1 MGIWAQA
8 SEVAEATP
16 TDRNR
21 YVDFLRAISI
31 MFVISGHWLITTAH
45 YDADA
50 GTLNPILALDIIP
63 WTSWLTWLFQVM
75 PIFFIVGGYSNAV
88 SLEGAR
94 KNHATYAQWLTGRL
108 HRLLTPLLL
117 LVIAWAGISFVLH
130 FTGAAPET
138 ITFLS
143 RTALVPTWFL
153 AIYILIV
160 LLAPATYALWR
171 RWGFVSLAGYI
182 LLAALVDF
190 AFFQFGWKSL
200 GWTNYFWVWL
210 GIHHLGFAWRDGRL
224 GNPPVLLAISLVS
237 LLALMA
243 MIFLGPYPI
252 AMAGSPG
259 DEVSNTLPPKVT
271 LIALGMFQFGLLLSI
286 EKPMQRILSGLRTWT
301 CTVIINTMIMTIYLW
316 HMTILLAVF
325 ALSYFSRGFGLSM
338 EPGLGEWWWTRPIWL
353 MVLAVLLIPVALL
366 LSPLERVSRPKDT
379 PTPASWRLI
388 VGAIMAGLGIT
399 LATLFGFDGN
409 LFSITSTGTIALVL
423 GGAWICGLSINIL
436 AIKNPTPTRTS

>member
-1 MGIWAQA
+1 MGIWTQA
-8 SEVAEATP
+8 TEVAAATP
-16 TDRNR
+16 SDRNR

-31 MFVISGHWLITTAH
+31 MFVISGHWLITTAY
-45 YDADA
+45 YDTDT
-50 GTLNPILALDIIP
+50 GTLIPMLALDTIP
-63 WTSWLTWLFQVM
+63 WTRWLSWLFQVM

-94 KNHATYAQWLTGRL
+94 KNQTSYAQWLTGRL

-117 LVIAWAGISFVLH
+117 LIIVWAGISFVLH
-130 FTGAAPET
+130 FLSVAPEK
-138 ITFLS
+138 IRFLS
-143 RTALVPTWFL
+143 RAALVPTWFL
-153 AIYILIV
+153 AIYTLIV

-171 RWGFVSLAGYI
+171 RWGFISLAGYI
-182 LLAALVDF
+182 LLAAFVDF
-190 AFFQFGWKSL
+190 AFFQFGWKTL

-224 GNPPVLLAISLVS
+224 GSPIALLAMSLAS

-243 MIFLGPYPI
+243 LIFLGPYPI

-271 LIALGMFQFGLLLSI
+271 LIALGVFQFGLLLAI

-301 CTVIINTMIMTIYLW
+301 CTVIVNTMIMTIYLW

-325 ALSYFSRGFGLSM
+325 ALSYYSGGLGLTM
-338 EPGLGEWWWTRPIWL
+338 EPGLGEWWWTRPLWL
-353 MVLAVLLIPVALL
+353 MILAALLVPVALL
-366 LSPLERVSRPKDT
+366 LSPLERVSRPKDA
-379 PTPASWRLI
+379 PTPPPWRL
-388 VGAIMAGLGIT
+388 VGGAIMAGLGIT

-409 LFSITSTGTIALVL
+409 LLSLTSTGAIALVL
-423 GGAWICGLSINIL
+423 GGAGLCGLSV
-436 AIKNPTPTRTS
+436 KFS

>member
-1 MGIWAQA
+1 MGIWTQA
-8 SEVAEATP
+8 TEVAAATP

-31 MFVISGHWLITTAH
+31 MFVISGHWLITTAY
-45 YDADA
+45 YDTDT
-50 GTLNPILALDIIP
+50 GTLIPMLALDTIP
-63 WTSWLTWLFQVM
+63 WTRWLSWLFQVM

-94 KNHATYAQWLTGRL
+94 KNQTSYAQWLTGRL

-117 LVIAWAGISFVLH
+117 LVIVWAGISFVLH
-130 FTGAAPET
+130 FLSVAPEK
-138 ITFLS
+138 IRFLS
-143 RTALVPTWFL
+143 RAALVPTWFL
-153 AIYILIV
+153 AIYTLIV

-171 RWGFVSLAGYI
+171 RWGFISLAGYI
-182 LLAALVDF
+182 LLAAFVDF
-190 AFFQFGWKSL
+190 AFFQFGWKTL

-224 GNPPVLLAISLVS
+224 GSPIALLAMSLAS

-243 MIFLGPYPI
+243 LIFLGPYPI

-271 LIALGMFQFGLLLSI
+271 LIALGVFQFGLLLAI

-301 CTVIINTMIMTIYLW
+301 CTVIVNTMIMTIYLW

-325 ALSYFSRGFGLSM
+325 ALSYYSGGLGLTM
-338 EPGLGEWWWTRPIWL
+338 EPGLGEWWWTRPLWL
-353 MVLAVLLIPVALL
+353 MILAALLVPVALL
-366 LSPLERVSRPKDT
+366 LSPLERVSRPKDA
-379 PTPASWRLI
+379 PTPPPWRL
-388 VGAIMAGLGIT
+388 VGGAIMAGLGIT

-409 LFSITSTGTIALVL
+409 LLSLTSTGAIALVL
-423 GGAWICGLSINIL
+423 GGAGLCGLAVKFS
-436 AIKNPTPTRTS
+436 